1 MDSPVKPRLRGWSH
15 AVGTAFALAGAG
27 VLIMLSRQQPAK
39 AVTMAIYGLSLV
51 LLLAVSA
58 VYHIGTWRPKVRA
71 ILRGVDHANIF
82 LFIAASYTAIVF
94 NAVTGYWRIGIL
106 VSIWLLAVVGMAT
119 LTGAI
124 ALPRW
129 AVAALYVAP
138 QSSLASPIAAQLG
151 AAIDDGPMGPIIR
164 TDGDKMTTVPGLYA
178 AGDIARA
185 PSLATGAFARGG
197 QEGAERRAD
206 GPTQEQV
213 AGVRVDRAEQA
224 LDAGIF

>member
-1 MDSPVKPRLRGWSH
+1 MDLPVKPRLRGWSH
-15 AVGTAFALAGAG
+15 AIGTGFALVGAG

-71 ILRGVDHANIF
+71 ILRGLDHANIF
-82 LFIAASYTAIVF
+82 LFIAASYTAVVF

-129 AVAALYVAP
+129 ALAGLYVGLGWIGVVAIPQIATSLGLPALFLILLGGLLYSTGALAYAFKRPRLWPKTFGYHEVFHLLVLGASASFFLVMALYV
-138 QSSLASPIAAQLG
+138 
-151 AAIDDGPMGPIIR
+151 
-164 TDGDKMTTVPGLYA
+164 VPF
-178 AGDIARA
+178 R
-185 PSLATGAFARGG
+185 
-197 QEGAERRAD
+197 Q
-206 GPTQEQV
+206 
-213 AGVRVDRAEQA
+213 
-224 LDAGIF
+224 

>member
-1 MDSPVKPRLRGWSH
+1 MDSSVKPRLRGWSH
-15 AVGTAFALAGAG
+15 AVGTAFALVGAG

-58 VYHIGTWRPKVRA
+58 VYHIGTWRPRVRA

-82 LFIAASYTAIVF
+82 LFIAASYTAVVF

-129 AVAALYVAP
+129 AVAALYVGLGWIGVVAIP
-138 QSSLASPIAAQLG
+138 QIATSLGMPALLLILLGGLLYSTGALAYAFKRPRLWPKTFGYHEVFHLLVLG
-151 AAIDDGPMGPIIR
+151 ASASFFLVMALYV
-164 TDGDKMTTVPGLYA
+164 VPF
-178 AGDIARA
+178 R
-185 PSLATGAFARGG
+185 
-197 QEGAERRAD
+197 Q
-206 GPTQEQV
+206 
-213 AGVRVDRAEQA
+213 
-224 LDAGIF
+224 